1 MVKTEEQLLEI
12 LKSKS
17 NFGLQFVQAKTD
29 YRELADE
36 IKSSSRTIYRLLNKL
51 ESEGLVKKLENG
63 LILVK
68 TSGDFLSKPK
78 APMTLEP
85 SVSSCENFI
94 KLLEADF
101 IKATDPS
108 AKKFLMFFKNNNFNS
123 KLNVFVDAFLTKNH
137 SNQLKNK
144 YTYFIKSWQ
153 TWKSQPMT
161 APSSLNNTFSWAQ
174 KVIDE
179 LN

>member
-29 YRELADE
+29 YRELVDE
-36 IKSSSRTIYRLLNKL
+36 MKLSSRTIYRLLKKL
-51 ESEGLVKKLENG
+51 KAKGLVKKLENG

-78 APMTLEP
+78 PPMTLKP
-85 SVSSCENFI
+85 LVSSCDNFN
-94 KLLEADF
+94 KLIEADF

-108 AKKFLMFFKNNNFNS
+108 AKKFLMFFENNNFNF
-123 KLNVFVDAFLTKNH
+123 KLDDFVEAFLTKNY

-144 YTYFIKSWQ
+144 YAYFIKSWQ

-161 APSSLNNTFSWAQ
+161 VPSSLNNTFPWAQ